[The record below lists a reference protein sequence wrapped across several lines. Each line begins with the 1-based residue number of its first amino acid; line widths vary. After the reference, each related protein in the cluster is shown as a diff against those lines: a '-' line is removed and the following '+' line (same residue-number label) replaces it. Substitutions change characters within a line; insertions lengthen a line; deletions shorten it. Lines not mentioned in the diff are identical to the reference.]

1 MIMYGCVSWIHA
13 RFRWELKEPMTDPI
27 YDNLDTLIGE
37 LKRSAIDAYMHD
49 HEYTVSGSSY
59 EEVAPNRSVGESV
72 VERPQEDGSGG
83 GKEVIYFTD
92 GPPSKSEGYSDTFD
106 EIRHEID
113 SRLKK
118 WKNLPNPREIE
129 IESSKCLEV
138 TKVLASTAT
147 TQNGLIVP
155 AGMVIP
161 ANLEL
166 IGHKL
171 RSMKGETADAIQAKF
186 LTALSAAVGNLNRVS
201 IYLGGALVAEEKVFS
216 AAREAVA
223 KAVHEAK
230 EVCDKVARGDGS
242 EMKIAVNIAKLVAD
256 GIAAFTGPLGA
267 AYKATTIG
275 AGVSSV
281 ALGGIDASK
290 VESSG
295 EVKSSD
301 VKSYDQALTALDTA
315 LDAINLDIRNGE
327 SALSANI
334 VDNIDIITGNR
345 SAFDLSFESI
355 RSKEKLLIVV
365 PEDAMAIAKSHLPPI
380 AEELSKTARSALG
393 FSMTTAVM
401 RDEGVGI
408 GPKGPGEMFASMRTL
423 LYELL
428 RELAWDVE
436 NGAANLRSAIELIEN
451 EDANSKAALEQSARN
466 IDKGSRI
473 DPWNHHQT
481 WDPHG
486 SM

>member
-1 MIMYGCVSWIHA
+1 
-13 RFRWELKEPMTDPI
+13 MTDPT

-59 EEVAPNRSVGESV
+59 KEVAPNRSVGESV

-106 EIRHEID
+106 EIRHKID

-201 IYLGGALVAEEKVFS
+201 IHLGGALVAEGKVFS

-230 EVCDKVARGDGS
+230 KACDSVARGGS
-242 EMKIAVNIAKLVAD
+242 SKLEIVIKIAKLVAD

-267 AYKATTIG
+267 TYKATTIG

-281 ALGGIDASK
+281 ALGGIDASEVK
-290 VESSG
+290 SSG
-295 EVKSSD
+295 EVKSN
-301 VKSYDQALTALDTA
+301 VKSYDEALTVFGDVLDK
-315 LDAINLDIRNGE
+315 INDDIRNGE
-327 SALSANI
+327 SALSVNI
-334 VDNIDIITGNR
+334 VDNIGIITGNR
-345 SAFDLSFESI
+345 SAFDLSIEPI

-408 GPKGPGEMFASMRTL
+408 GSKGPGEMFASMRTL

-466 IDKGSRI
+466 IDKGSQI

>member
-1 MIMYGCVSWIHA
+1 MYGCVSWIHA

-201 IYLGGALVAEEKVFS
+201 IYLGGS
-216 AAREAVA
+216 
-223 KAVHEAK
+223 
-230 EVCDKVARGDGS
+230 ARGGRKGLFRRS
-242 EMKIAVNIAKLVAD
+242 R
-256 GIAAFTGPLGA
+256 
-267 AYKATTIG
+267 
-275 AGVSSV
+275 
-281 ALGGIDASK
+281 GGC
-290 VESSG
+290 
-295 EVKSSD
+295 
-301 VKSYDQALTALDTA
+301 
-315 LDAINLDIRNGE
+315 
-327 SALSANI
+327 
-334 VDNIDIITGNR
+334 
-345 SAFDLSFESI
+345 
-355 RSKEKLLIVV
+355 
-365 PEDAMAIAKSHLPPI
+365 
-380 AEELSKTARSALG
+380 
-393 FSMTTAVM
+393 
-401 RDEGVGI
+401 
-408 GPKGPGEMFASMRTL
+408 
-423 LYELL
+423 
-428 RELAWDVE
+428 
-436 NGAANLRSAIELIEN
+436 
-451 EDANSKAALEQSARN
+451 QSR
-466 IDKGSRI
+466 
-473 DPWNHHQT
+473 P
-481 WDPHG
+481 
-486 SM
+486 

>member
-1 MIMYGCVSWIHA
+1 
-13 RFRWELKEPMTDPI
+13 MTDPI

-37 LKRSAIDAYMHD
+37 LKRSAIDAYMRD
-49 HEYTVSGSSY
+49 HGYTVSGSSY
-59 EEVAPNRSVGESV
+59 EDSYSSRTVGVRVVKRPN
-72 VERPQEDGSGG
+72 EDGSGG
-83 GKEVIYFTD
+83 GEETIRFAD

-106 EIRHEID
+106 EIRHKID

-129 IESSKCLEV
+129 MESSKCLEV
-138 TKVLASTAT
+138 TKALANTAT
-147 TQNGLIVP
+147 TQNGKMAP
-155 AGMVIP
+155 AGVGIP
-161 ANLEL
+161 GHLEL
-166 IGHKL
+166 IKHKL
-171 RSMKGETADAIQAKF
+171 TSMKGETADAIQSKF
-186 LTALSAAVGNLNRVS
+186 LIALGSAVDNLNRVS
-201 IYLGGALVAEEKVFS
+201 IYLGGSLVAEEKVFS
-216 AAREAVA
+216 AARKAVA
-223 KAVHEAK
+223 KVVHEAK
-230 EVCDKVARGDGS
+230 EVFDKVARGGGS
-242 EMKIAVNIAKLVAD
+242 ELTTTVKIAKLVAD
-256 GIAAFTGPLGA
+256 GIVAFTGPLGA

-281 ALGGIDASK
+281 VLGGIDASK

-295 EVKSSD
+295 EVKSN

-345 SAFDLSFESI
+345 SAFDLSFEPI

-380 AEELSKTARSALG
+380 AEELSKTAGNALN
-393 FSMTTAVM
+393 FSMTTVVM

-436 NGAANLRSAIELIEN
+436 NGAANLRSALEMIEN
-451 EDANSKAALEQSARN
+451 EDVNTKTTLEQSARN
-466 IDKGSRI
+466 IDKGSQI
-473 DPWNHHQT
+473 APWNHHQT

>member
-1 MIMYGCVSWIHA
+1 M
-13 RFRWELKEPMTDPI
+13 
-27 YDNLDTLIGE
+27 
-37 LKRSAIDAYMHD
+37 
-49 HEYTVSGSSY
+49 
-59 EEVAPNRSVGESV
+59 
-72 VERPQEDGSGG
+72 
-83 GKEVIYFTD
+83 
-92 GPPSKSEGYSDTFD
+92 
-106 EIRHEID
+106 
-113 SRLKK
+113 
-118 WKNLPNPREIE
+118 
-129 IESSKCLEV
+129 
-138 TKVLASTAT
+138 
-147 TQNGLIVP
+147 
-155 AGMVIP
+155 
-161 ANLEL
+161 
-166 IGHKL
+166 
-171 RSMKGETADAIQAKF
+171 
-186 LTALSAAVGNLNRVS
+186 
-201 IYLGGALVAEEKVFS
+201 
-216 AAREAVA
+216 
-223 KAVHEAK
+223 
-230 EVCDKVARGDGS
+230 
-242 EMKIAVNIAKLVAD
+242 
-256 GIAAFTGPLGA
+256 
-267 AYKATTIG
+267 
-275 AGVSSV
+275 
-281 ALGGIDASK
+281 
-290 VESSG
+290 
-295 EVKSSD
+295 
-301 VKSYDQALTALDTA
+301 TALDTA

-334 VDNIDIITGNR
+334 VDNIDIITGDR
-345 SAFDLSFESI
+345 SAFDLSFEPI

>member
-1 MIMYGCVSWIHA
+1 
-13 RFRWELKEPMTDPI
+13 MTDPT
-27 YDNLDTLIGE
+27 YDSLDMLIGE
-37 LKRSAIDAYMHD
+37 LKRSAIDAYMRD
-49 HEYTVSGSSY
+49 HGYTVSGSSY
-59 EEVAPNRSVGESV
+59 EKVAPNRSVGESV
-72 VERPQEDGSGG
+72 VECPQEDGSGG
-83 GKEVIYFTD
+83 GKEVVYFTD
-92 GPPSKSEGYSDTFD
+92 GPPSKSEGYCDSFD
-106 EIRHEID
+106 EIRQKID
-113 SRLKK
+113 KLLKK
-118 WKNLPNPREIE
+118 WKDLPSPREIE

-147 TQNGLIVP
+147 TQNGLMVP

-186 LTALSAAVGNLNRVS
+186 LTALSAAVGNLNRIS
-201 IYLGGALVAEEKVFS
+201 IYLGGSLVAEGKVFS
-216 AAREAVA
+216 AARKAVA
-223 KAVHEAK
+223 KAVLEAK
-230 EVCDKVARGDGS
+230 KACDSVARGGRS
-242 EMKIAVNIAKLVAD
+242 ELKIVVKIAKLVAD

-275 AGVSSV
+275 SGVSSV
-281 ALGGIDASK
+281 ALGGIDASE

-295 EVKSSD
+295 EVHSN
-301 VKSYDQALTALDTA
+301 VGNYDQALTALGKA
-315 LDAINLDIRNGE
+315 LDAINFDIRNGE

-345 SAFDLSFESI
+345 SAFDLSIEPI

-408 GPKGPGEMFASMRTL
+408 GSKGPGEMFASMRTL

-466 IDKGSRI
+466 IDKGSQI

>member
-1 MIMYGCVSWIHA
+1 
-13 RFRWELKEPMTDPI
+13 MTDPT

-106 EIRHEID
+106 EIRHKID

-201 IYLGGALVAEEKVFS
+201 IHLGGALVAEGKVFS

-223 KAVHEAK
+223 KAVHEVKKA
-230 EVCDKVARGDGS
+230 CDSVARGGS
-242 EMKIAVNIAKLVAD
+242 SKLEIVIKIAKLVAD
-256 GIAAFTGPLGA
+256 GIAAFSGPLGA
-267 AYKATTIG
+267 TYKATTIG
-275 AGVSSV
+275 AGVLSV
-281 ALGGIDASK
+281 ALGGIDASEVK
-290 VESSG
+290 SSG
-295 EVKSSD
+295 EVKSN
-301 VKSYDQALTALDTA
+301 VKSYDEALTVLDDV
-315 LDAINLDIRNGE
+315 LDKINDDIRNGE
-327 SALSANI
+327 SALSVNI
-334 VDNIDIITGNR
+334 VDNIGIITDNR
-345 SAFDLSFESI
+345 SAFDLSIEPI

>member
-1 MIMYGCVSWIHA
+1 
-13 RFRWELKEPMTDPI
+13 MTDPT
-27 YDNLDTLIGE
+27 YDSIDTLIGQ
-37 LKRSAIDAYMHD
+37 LKRSAIDAYMREHG
-49 HEYTVSGSSY
+49 YTARGNSY
-59 EEVAPNRSVGESV
+59 EKILPNRSVGTSV
-72 VERPQEDGSGG
+72 VECPHEDGGGG
-83 GKEVIYFTD
+83 GKQIIYFTD

-106 EIRHEID
+106 EIRHKID
-113 SRLKK
+113 KLLKK
-118 WKNLPNPREIE
+118 WKDLPNLREIE

-147 TQNGLIVP
+147 TQNGKIVP
-155 AGMVIP
+155 AGMIIP

-171 RSMKGETADAIQAKF
+171 RSMKGETADVLQAKF
-186 LTALSAAVGNLNRVS
+186 LIALDAAVGNLNRVS
-201 IYLGGALVAEEKVFS
+201 IHLGGVLVAEGKVFS
-216 AAREAVA
+216 AAHEAVA
-223 KAVHEAK
+223 EAVHEAK
-230 EVCDKVARGDGS
+230 QVCDKVARGGS
-242 EMKIAVNIAKLVAD
+242 SELKIAVKIAKLVAD

-295 EVKSSD
+295 EVKSD

-345 SAFDLSFESI
+345 SAFDLSFEPI

-380 AEELSKTARSALG
+380 ADELSKTARSALG

-451 EDANSKAALEQSARN
+451 EDANSKATLEQSARN